1 MSETEIQKFYKGSN
15 VFITGGTGFL
25 GKILIEKLLRSTE
38 VNTLYLLIREKK
50 GKNAHARIDEL
61 FDDEVQ
67 IISGD
72 CATAGLGVSIKDRQ
86 TLISNVNILFN
97 VAATVKFDENL
108 KTAYAINVA
117 SAKEVIEMAKQMSN
131 LKSIIHV
138 STAFCN
144 CPLSEID
151 EKFYDFPHSHE
162 DIKRLLEKL
171 SFEEAD
177 KITPRVL
184 GKWPNTYTF
193 TKALT
198 ESMLKEIAGGL
209 PFGIFRPAIVI
220 STYREPVPGWINN
233 LYGPTGIVAATM
245 SGVLRVMSVDI
256 DCKADMVP
264 VDTCVA
270 GLLASAWDTE
280 NITIYNYVS
289 SAQNPLTWREFAAIN
304 TLYGKKYCS
313 GRYFWVPSLCFITS
327 PFWYALVKLLLH
339 IIPASIIDALLFV
352 TGNKPRALDIYRRI
366 HKMCAILQ
374 YFGTRSWNFSNKN
387 MANVWQKMS
396 EEDRLLFN
404 FNIKDVHW
412 MNFYHYYTRGVRK
425 YLLKE
430 SEDDVEKAQRRDERF
445 TLFKDVL
452 KYLMIFAII
461 STILNVLSTFP
472 NLRQTN
478 RQEDDV
484 STYVQHLNALY
495 SDFESR
501 FEDILTMAIP
511 SWIVNSNGDIEET
524 NVIILAELTELST
537 NKELKVQFKNGYQ
550 QFWMQNNIPV
560 TYPVLWNIARKFF
573 ISFPSS
579 HLVERGFSAI
589 TNLLTK
595 KRNIMDIISRGDLRL
610 TLTKLTP
617 NVDNLLLK
625 HQVHP
630 SH

>member
-15 VFITGGTGFL
+15 VFLTGGTGFL

-38 VNTLYLLIREKK
+38 VNTVYLLIREKK
-50 GKNAHARIDEL
+50 GKNAHTRIDEL
-61 FDDEVQ
+61 FDDEIFDTLRKERPKFKHQVQ

-97 VAATVKFDENL
+97 VAATVRFDENL

-117 SAKEVIEMAKQMSN
+117 SAKEVIEMAKQMTN

-171 SFEEAD
+171 SLEEAD
-177 KITPRVL
+177 KITPRIL

-193 TKALT
+193 TKALA
-198 ESMLKEIAGGL
+198 ESMLKEVGGGL

-245 SGVLRVMSVDI
+245 SGVLRVMSVNI

-270 GLLASAWDTE
+270 GLLAAAWDTGCKKVERTPE

-304 TLYGKKYCS
+304 TLYGKQYCS
-313 GRYFWVPSLCFITS
+313 GRYFWVPSLCFISS

-339 IIPASIIDALLFV
+339 IIPASIVDALLFV

-374 YFGTRSWNFSNKN
+374 YFGTRSWTFSNKN
-387 MANVWQKMS
+387 MTNVWQKMS
-396 EEDRLLFN
+396 EDDRLLFN

-412 MNFYHYYTRGVRK
+412 MNFYHDYTRGIRK

-430 SEDDVEKAQRRDERF
+430 SEDDVEKAQKRDERF
-445 TLFKDVL
+445 TLFKDIL
-452 KYLMIFAII
+452 KYLMIFVII
-461 STILNVLSTFP
+461 STILNVLST
-472 NLRQTN
+472 
-478 RQEDDV
+478 V
-484 STYVQHLNALY
+484 YH
-495 SDFESR
+495 
-501 FEDILTMAIP
+501 AI
-511 SWIVNSNGDIEET
+511 
-524 NVIILAELTELST
+524 
-537 NKELKVQFKNGYQ
+537 F
-550 QFWMQNNIPV
+550 
-560 TYPVLWNIARKFF
+560 
-573 ISFPSS
+573 
-579 HLVERGFSAI
+579 
-589 TNLLTK
+589 
-595 KRNIMDIISRGDLRL
+595 
-610 TLTKLTP
+610 
-617 NVDNLLLK
+617 
-625 HQVHP
+625 
-630 SH
+630 